1 MSGLM
6 VAASRLRLLAAICT
20 AALAGAYASS
30 CMAADDDFYKG
41 KTLTMAVAS
50 KPGGGTDTSA
60 RLVARYWTNHIPG
73 RPNIVVQNKN
83 LELAAANDFQYIV
96 RPDGL
101 TIGAFAGSGTIGP
114 VSRKSANAKY
124 NPLDWEL
131 LGAIDRGPPILL
143 LRKAAQGQLL
153 DRSRPFVAMGSVS
166 TDRLQD
172 AMALFGAEY
181 LGWNIKFVLGY
192 PGSNE
197 LYLSFERGELDM
209 FASGTAEI
217 VKRFVNSGVAVPL
230 AAANR
235 RSDFPDVP
243 SFEELLGNKKPTG
256 VEWQAFYAF
265 ASADLVDKYFA
276 APPKVPSAIVKTLR
290 DSFMAT
296 LKDEAF
302 LAQAQKV
309 LADGVIPVPVEEL
322 REHIK
327 EAIDI
332 PPEVATQVLALRK
345 KYNLPIS
352 ADAQPK

>member
-1 MSGLM
+1 
-6 VAASRLRLLAAICT
+6 
-20 AALAGAYASS
+20 
-30 CMAADDDFYKG
+30 
-41 KTLTMAVAS
+41 
-50 KPGGGTDTSA
+50 
-60 RLVARYWTNHIPG
+60 
-73 RPNIVVQNKN
+73 
-83 LELAAANDFQYIV
+83 
-96 RPDGL
+96 
-101 TIGAFAGSGTIGP
+101 
-114 VSRKSANAKY
+114 
-124 NPLDWEL
+124 
-131 LGAIDRGPPILL
+131 
-143 LRKAAQGQLL
+143 
-153 DRSRPFVAMGSVS
+153 
-166 TDRLQD
+166 
-172 AMALFGAEY
+172 MALFGAEY

-217 VKRFVNSGVAVPL
+217 VNRFVKSGVAVPL

-243 SFEELLGNKKPTG
+243 SFEELLGNKKPSG
-256 VEWQAFYAF
+256 VEWQAFYAC

-309 LADGVIPVPVEEL
+309 LADGVIPVSVEEL

-345 KYNLPIS
+345 KYNLPIG